1 MKAVWQD
8 AVLAESEQTLVV
20 EGETLSR
27 RSQFIREYFDDRKL
41 IALARGKGLQA
52 TTIFVSV
59 TRTIPMRSGTILSRR
74 TVQIDQRV
82 HRLLARGESSRLNTR
97 GR

>member
-41 IALARGKGLQA
+41 IALARGRALQT
-52 TTIFVSV
+52 TTI
-59 TRTIPMRSGTILSRR
+59 
-74 TVQIDQRV
+74 QRQ
-82 HRLLARGESSRLNTR
+82 R
-97 GR
+97 